1 MKVKVRKLDRRIPKR
16 IVKLII
22 ESQQDKSK
30 TITIN
35 LKDVEKRR
43 QDYYAEKF
51 EN

>member
-16 IVKLII
+16 IAKLII
-22 ESQQDKSK
+22 ESKQDKSK

-43 QDYYAEKF
+43 QEYYKSK
-51 EN
+51 NN